1 MKSKA
6 FTVIELILVLLV
18 LGILIGMSV
27 PKIKA
32 MQQNGN
38 VVKANK
44 EVASIEAALESY
56 YTFNS
61 NSYPPAT
68 TAITNLQQTFLIN
81 ANPQIIS
88 NVIYD
93 PFSASPTE
101 YSYMTSSNG
110 QYYAIWSQSLS
121 GANHPTSISNTG
133 VISYQ

>member
-1 MKSKA
+1 M
-6 FTVIELILVLLV
+6 IELLLVIVV
-18 LGILIGMSV
+18 LGILIGIAI
-27 PKIKA
+27 PKIKG

-38 VVKANK
+38 IVKAKK
-44 EVASIEAALESY
+44 EVATIMTALESY

-68 TAITNLQQTFLIN
+68 TAITNLQQTYLIN

-93 PFSASPTE
+93 PFAASQIE

-121 GANHPTSISNTG
+121 GANHPTSISNAG